1 MDDLL
6 KSRKMKMTN
15 LTLGDLYCDDKSPL
29 SEVKHVLEIIVY
41 IFVKGKK
48 ILSFIIMHFV

>member
-29 SEVKHVLEIIVY
+29 SEVKHMLEKIVH
-41 IFVKGKK
+41 IFWKEKK
-48 ILSFIIMHFV
+48 SCHS

>member
-29 SEVKHVLEIIVY
+29 SEVKHMLEIIVY

-48 ILSFIIMHFV
+48 NPVFHNHAL